1 MREIDFLE
9 EIGLVEEGDFPEE
22 AGFPE
27 KGDFPEEGEIDVEF
41 LKKFFGGGSR
51 DSARTARDRLR
62 IVLIHDR
69 TDISPQLL
77 ENLRM
82 EMIEVL
88 TRYMDIDTNKI
99 ELDLDRDDQSVALVA
114 NIPVLRVKRGAAL
127 EEDDSPSRPE
137 AGFDGDRS
145 GRKRRRQA

>member
-1 MREIDFLE
+1 MDFL
-9 EIGLVEEGDFPEE
+9 
-22 AGFPE
+22 
-27 KGDFPEEGEIDVEF
+27 KR
-41 LKKFFGGGSR
+41 FFGGGSR

-88 TRYMDIDTNKI
+88 TRYMDIDTDKI
-99 ELDLDRDDQSVALVA
+99 ELDLDRDDQAVALVA
-114 NIPVLRVKRGAAL
+114 NVPVLRIKRGGGM
-127 EEDDSPSRPE
+127 EDDDDAPSHAVPRP
-137 AGFDGDRS
+137 AGDRS
-145 GRKRRRQA
+145 GRKKHR